1 MTDRI
6 TGWLGDT
13 WAPSP
18 AVRAAQTVAMTII
31 TNTTTTF
38 GILGIREEL
47 SNIIYNISPEDTPF
61 MSNAGRESVENTLF
75 EWQRDVL
82 AAAVSTNAQ
91 IQGDDVTAF
100 DAITATVRM
109 GNRTQ
114 ISRKAIIVADTVE
127 AVSKAGRKA
136 ELAYQIAKRSA
147 EIKRDIETNCLANV
161 AAVAGGTG
169 TAPKTGSLGAIIGSI
184 DGSNVSMNAGTN
196 PTDALLFT
204 VARVDGTLRTFTE
217 SILKTVL
224 GAVWKNGGSPDTIMT
239 DSIQKAV
246 LSQFAGIATKTYSQ
260 GEARPAAII
269 GAADVYVGEFGTY
282 SVVPNRFQR
291 ARDVWVFDFE
301 YLAIVYLRPF
311 QVKDLAKTGDAEKK
325 LLLTEWGLKVYTD
338 FAHGLV
344 ADVQ

>member
-1 MTDRI
+1 
-6 TGWLGDT
+6 
-13 WAPSP
+13 
-18 AVRAAQTVAMTII
+18 
-31 TNTTTTF
+31 
-38 GILGIREEL
+38 
-47 SNIIYNISPEDTPF
+47 
-61 MSNAGRESVENTLF
+61 MSNAGRESVEATLF

-91 IQGDDVTAF
+91 IQGDDITSF
-100 DAITATVRM
+100 DAVTATVRM

-114 ISRKAIIVADTVE
+114 ISRKALIVADTVE

-147 EIKRDIETNCLANV
+147 EIKRDIETNCLANIG
-161 AAVAGGTG
+161 AVAGGTG
-169 TAPKTGSLGAIIGSI
+169 TAPKTGTMGAIIGSI
-184 DGSNVSMNAGTN
+184 DGTNVSMGATGTN

-204 VARVDGTLRTFTE
+204 DPRNDGTTRAFTE
-217 SILKTVL
+217 ALLKTVL
-224 GAVWKNGGSPDTIMT
+224 AAVWNNGGSPDTIMV

-246 LSQFAGIATKTYSQ
+246 LSAFAGIATKTYSQ
-260 GEARPAAII
+260 TEARPAAII

-291 ARDVWVFDFE
+291 ARDVWVLDFE
-301 YLAIVYLRPF
+301 YVALTYLRPF

-325 LLLTEWGLKVYTD
+325 LLLTEWGLKVFTD

-344 ADVQ
+344 ADVV

>member
-1 MTDRI
+1 M
-6 TGWLGDT
+6 
-13 WAPSP
+13 A
-18 AVRAAQTVAMTII
+18 II
-31 TNTTTTF
+31 ASTTTTF
-38 GILGIREEL
+38 DIKGIREEL

-61 MSNAGRESVENTLF
+61 MSNCGRESVENTLF

-100 DAITATVRM
+100 DAVTATVRM

-114 ISRKAIIVADTVE
+114 ISRKALIVADTVE

-161 AAVAGGTG
+161 GAVAGGTG
-169 TAPKTGSLGAIIGSI
+169 TAPKTGTLGAIIGTI
-184 DGSNVSMNAGTN
+184 DGSNVSMGAAGAN
-196 PTDALLFT
+196 GTDPLLFT
-204 VARVDGTLRTFTE
+204 VARTDGTTRAFTE
-217 SILKTVL
+217 TLLKTVL
-224 GAVWKNGGSPDTIMT
+224 AAVWKNGGSPDTIMT

-246 LSQFAGIATKTYSQ
+246 LSGFAGISTKYYGQ
-260 GEARPAAII
+260 QEARPAAII

-301 YLAIVYLRPF
+301 YLALVYLRPF

-325 LLLTEWGLKVYTD
+325 LLLAEWGLKVYTD
-338 FAHGLV
+338 FAHGMV
-344 ADVQ
+344 ADVA

>member
-1 MTDRI
+1 
-6 TGWLGDT
+6 
-13 WAPSP
+13 
-18 AVRAAQTVAMTII
+18 MTII
-31 TNTTTTF
+31 TSTTTTF
-38 GILGIREEL
+38 DIKGIREEL

-91 IQGDDVTAF
+91 IQGDDITTF
-100 DAITATVRM
+100 DAVTATVRM

-169 TAPKTGSLGAIIGSI
+169 TAPKTGTLLATIGSI
-184 DGSNVSMNAGTN
+184 DGTNVSMGATGAN
-196 PTDALLFT
+196 PTDPLLFT
-204 VARVDGTLRTFTE
+204 NARTNGTTRAFTE
-217 SILKTVL
+217 ALLKTVL
-224 GAVWKNGGSPDTIMT
+224 GAVWKNGGSPDTLMV

-246 LSQFAGIATKTYSQ
+246 VSGFAGIATKTYSQ

-291 ARDVWVFDFE
+291 SLDCWVFDFE
-301 YLAIVYLRPF
+301 YVALTYLRPF

-325 LLLTEWGLKVYTD
+325 LLLAEWGLKVYTD

-344 ADVQ
+344 TDLV